1 MEQRIPATLAQPA
14 DLGRVLSKLEL
25 WVGAA
30 VTALGVLLLLIWRTG
45 RADDRH
51 GMAFVFLAGAFVLPL
66 GLTLLLAASVLRR
79 GGSRRWLAQLIPAL
93 WPVLYV
99 VLFRWLLLP

>member
-1 MEQRIPATLAQPA
+1 MEQRTPATLAQPA
-14 DLGRVLSKLEL
+14 DWSRVVSKLEL

-30 VTALGVLLLLIWRTG
+30 VTALGVLLLLMWRTG

-51 GMAFVFLAGAFVLPL
+51 GMAFVFLVAAFVLPL
-66 GLTLLLAASVLRR
+66 GLAFLLAALVVSR